1 MPPMQSSSMAPHPPK
16 VVIILAD
23 EGQDPTEVAIPW
35 KKFRDSG
42 WEITFATENGKVAKA
57 DERLLSN
64 GLFATFLGASK
75 AAAAAYREMVES
87 EAHKNPLAWSMQGF
101 SLVPYGT
108 AKPPSEEDAV
118 LLPGGHDK
126 PIRQYLDS
134 ESLHL
139 LLREYWPLVKRSR
152 DAITSDEPSRVVG
165 AICHGVVALSNAT
178 HPPATGSTD
187 PEGPSLLHD
196 VETSTLPY
204 WMEQVAWVASQAWFL
219 GGYYKT
225 YGASR
230 SCASD
235 VSKVLNNKKQQ
246 YKCGPLSQSPFAHVD
261 PNYHYISARFPGDS
275 WLFAEKMVDEV
286 QQCRSNSNNQL

>member
-1 MPPMQSSSMAPHPPK
+1 MSSIQLPTNTLHPPK
-16 VVIILAD
+16 VIIISAD
-23 EGQDPTEVAIPW
+23 AGQDPTEVAVPW

-42 WEITFATENGKVAKA
+42 WEVTFATENGNVARA
-57 DERLLSN
+57 DERLLAN
-64 GLFATFLGASK
+64 GFFATFLGASK
-75 AAAAAYREMVES
+75 EVGAVYREMTDS
-87 EAHKNPLAWSMQGF
+87 EAHKNPLAWSKPEF
-101 SLVPYGT
+101 SLVPY
-108 AKPPSEEDAV
+108 DAV

-152 DAITSDEPSRVVG
+152 DAIMGNEPSRVVG

-178 HPPATGSTD
+178 YPLAPGSRD
-187 PEGPSLLHD
+187 AKGPSLLHD

-204 WMEQVAWVASQAWFL
+204 WMEQAAWVASQAWLL

-225 YGASR
+225 YGARR

-235 VSKVLNNKKQQ
+235 VSKVLDKKEQ
-246 YKCGPLSQSPFAHVD
+246 YKCGPLSQSPFVHVD
-261 PNYHYISARFPGDS
+261 PNYHYISARFPGDA
-275 WLFAEKMVDEV
+275 WLFAEKMIEEV
-286 QQCRSNSNNQL
+286 HQCRNNTIDRF

>member
-1 MPPMQSSSMAPHPPK
+1 MTPHPPK
-16 VVIILAD
+16 AVIILAD

-35 KKFRDSG
+35 KKFRDGG
-42 WEITFATENGKVAKA
+42 WEITFATENGKVARA
-57 DERLLSN
+57 DERLLGN
-64 GLFATFLGASK
+64 GVFATFLGASK
-75 AAAAAYREMVES
+75 GATAAYREMADS
-87 EAHKNPLAWSMQGF
+87 EAHRNPLAWSAQGF
-101 SLVPYGT
+101 SLVPY
-108 AKPPSEEDAV
+108 DAV

-152 DAITSDEPSRVVG
+152 DAITSDEPPKVVG

-178 HPPATGSTD
+178 HPPASGSTD
-187 PEGPSLLHD
+187 PRGPSLLHD

-204 WMEQVAWVASQAWFL
+204 WMEQVAWIASQAWLL

-225 YGASR
+225 YGARR
-230 SCASD
+230 SCSSD
-235 VSKVLNNKKQQ
+235 VSKVLNKKEQ

-261 PNYHYISARFPGDS
+261 PSYHYISARFPGDA
-275 WLFAEKMVDEV
+275 WLFAEKVMEEV
-286 QQCRSNSNNQL
+286 QQCRNSTT

>member
-1 MPPMQSSSMAPHPPK
+1 MSCSIQSPPVTHLAPK

-23 EGQDPTEVAIPW
+23 RGQDPTEVAIPW
-35 KKFRDSG
+35 KKFRDGG
-42 WEITFATENGKVAKA
+42 WEITFATENGNVAKA
-57 DERLLSN
+57 DERLLAN
-64 GLFATFLGASK
+64 GLFAAFLGASK
-75 AAAAAYREMVES
+75 EAIAAYRQMADC
-87 EAHKNPLAWSMQGF
+87 EAHRNPLAWSKQGF
-101 SLVPYGT
+101 SLVPYGR
-108 AKPPSEEDAV
+108 AKPQNAV

-134 ESLHL
+134 EPLHL

-152 DAITSDEPSRVVG
+152 DAIMGNEPSRVIG

-178 HPPATGSTD
+178 HPPASGSK
-187 PEGPSLLHD
+187 ELKGPSLLHD

-204 WMEQVAWVASQAWFL
+204 WMEQAAWVASQAWFL

-235 VSKVLNNKKQQ
+235 VSKVLNKKEQ

-261 PNYHYISARFPGDS
+261 PNYHYVSARFPGDA
-275 WLFAEKMVDEV
+275 WLFAEKIMEEV
-286 QQCRSNSNNQL
+286 QQCRNKMVN